1 MLAGVACNTAVIH
14 RVARDG
20 VYYVCKQAEST
31 CNILQD
37 TVLPTATYHIL
48 E

>member
-1 MLAGVACNTAVIH
+1 MLAGVACSTAVIR

-20 VYYVCKQAEST
+20 VYVCKQAEIT

-37 TVLPTATYHIL
+37 TVYYQQLRTIF
-48 E
+48 

>member
-1 MLAGVACNTAVIH
+1 MLAGVACSTAVIR

-20 VYYVCKQAEST
+20 VYYVCKQAEIT

-37 TVLPTATYHIL
+37 TVYYQQLRTIF
-48 E
+48 